1 MIDVE
6 RIIEKGIRK
15 AEELGATEVE
25 IYVVDEYSTALSTT
39 MKGFEGI
46 RRGSTLTADVRVAIG
61 KKVTVQGAIIST
73 ENDLDNLIEKAISI
87 AKIVPEDPQW
97 VSLPRDYGYTH
108 VCDIVDERIRD
119 MDETSSIE
127 LLRRAI
133 ELPKEIDVRAYTTL
147 AEVELSY
154 IRKWIGNSYEKP
166 LSYDKT
172 SFYFAIDVKAVENG
186 YESSYHSYYLAPT
199 LREFDMN
206 ELIKNAVEVAV
217 LTIRSKPIDTG
228 SYNVIFMP
236 QVLASILRTLIAPA
250 LRADQVQKNRSPLI
264 KKLFSQVLSEEITII
279 DDGVAPNMIRSAP
292 FDDEGVAMKR
302 KTVVDKGVLL
312 TYLYDTYTAYIDNQE
327 STGNAVRHGLA
338 SPPVPDITN
347 IILLPGTSSIEN
359 IVNDL
364 KEAIVVYATI
374 GEWLSNPVNGNLGA
388 TVVNAVYFKNG
399 TPLHGVKGV
408 TISGNIYNLLDRD
421 LVAVSR
427 DIELVGNM
435 LVPAICSK
443 NVAIAG
449 K

>member
-1 MIDVE
+1 
-6 RIIEKGIRK
+6 
-15 AEELGATEVE
+15 
-25 IYVVDEYSTALSTT
+25 
-39 MKGFEGI
+39 
-46 RRGSTLTADVRVAIG
+46 
-61 KKVTVQGAIIST
+61 
-73 ENDLDNLIEKAISI
+73 
-87 AKIVPEDPQW
+87 
-97 VSLPRDYGYTH
+97 
-108 VCDIVDERIRD
+108 
-119 MDETSSIE
+119 
-127 LLRRAI
+127 
-133 ELPKEIDVRAYTTL
+133 
-147 AEVELSY
+147 
-154 IRKWIGNSYEKP
+154 
-166 LSYDKT
+166 
-172 SFYFAIDVKAVENG
+172 
-186 YESSYHSYYLAPT
+186 LAPT